1 MNQPA
6 LSECQ
11 KTSSVYQSNNEKI
24 KQQMQELGYT
34 ELKAM
39 IDQYVFTLTT
49 QMKQAEWFNG
59 KTPKDQFLE
68 SELSS
73 YQVTGQHDASSH
85 FTPFIQKLVIKPGSK
100 VIVVGDVHG
109 DLDALLALLQELEQT
124 GYLDAQHRLTRED
137 VYFVFLGD
145 YINRGLNSLAVMYLL
160 CKLYINNPEHV
171 VLLRGNHEYAL
182 TSKKFHERFMQTID
196 GQRDVPVQKTLL
208 CELSDQFK
216 DYQYP
221 DLLYWFDYL
230 AMALYLGTPDQNGL
244 INFVKFCHAGLEVGH
259 NPKDFLTSNASFCLL
274 TMFDRHTALENL
286 KQELVGC
293 SFADDVQKSFDYCSS
308 SALSDFEKYLI
319 TQESVDL
326 SADISPY
333 HVRIGMQWNNF
344 LTHDDGQP
352 EFALSLPRRTLYLG
366 KRVTQYLLKQRS
378 NNRVAVRG
386 IMRGHQ
392 HLDEKIDVLAVNSP
406 MLTLIRNR
414 DGVVKQWAGM
424 VYTLGAAHKITG
436 CHSFVMLQTDNDLSK
451 WSLRHYSKKPEQD
464 LFIIRMSPMFEGE

>member
-24 KQQMQELGYT
+24 KQQMQELS
-34 ELKAM
+34 LSQFKAM
-39 IDQYVFTLTT
+39 IDQYVLTLTR
-49 QMKQAEWFNG
+49 QMEKAEWFEG
-59 KTPKDQFLE
+59 KTPAKQFIAPDLT
-68 SELSS
+68 S
-73 YQVTGQHDASSH
+73 YQVAGQHDASSL

-100 VIVVGDVHG
+100 VVIVGDLHG
-109 DLDALLALLQELEQT
+109 DLDALLALLQELEET
-124 GYLDAQHRLTRED
+124 GYLDSQYRLIRED

-145 YINRGLNSLAVMYLL
+145 YVNRGLCSIGVIYLL

-196 GQRDVPVQKTLL
+196 GHSDVPVQKTLL
-208 CELSDQFK
+208 CELSEQFE
-216 DYQYP
+216 DYHYP

-230 AMALYLGTPDQNGL
+230 PMALYLGTPDQKGF
-244 INFVKFCHAGLEVGH
+244 INFVKFCHAGLEVGY
-259 NPKDFLTSNASFCLL
+259 NPKDFLSSNAAFCLL
-274 TMFDRHTALENL
+274 TKFDRHTALARL
-286 KQELVGC
+286 KQELVDS
-293 SFADDVQKSFDYCSS
+293 SFADDVQKSFDYCNS
-308 SALSDFEKYLI
+308 SALSDFEKYFI
-319 TQESVDL
+319 TQESIDL
-326 SADISPY
+326 LTDISPY
-333 HVRIGMQWNNF
+333 HARIGMQWNNF
-344 LTHDDGQP
+344 LTHNDGQP

-366 KRVTQYLLKQRS
+366 KCATQYLLKQRS
-378 NNRVAVRG
+378 NDRVAVRG
-386 IMRGHQ
+386 VMRGHQ

-436 CHSFVMLQTDNDLSK
+436 CHSFVMLHTDHDLSK

-464 LFIIRMSPMFEGE
+464 LFVIRMSPMFGDE